1 MRSSGAA
8 YSIYLMHNTFQQV
21 VYVFIAHPLT
31 SHGTLQFAI
40 LVASTPLV
48 LGACWLFY
56 LAFERPCV
64 ALLRRR
70 PMRVARAMPDPRPAA

>member
-1 MRSSGAA
+1 
-8 YSIYLMHNTFQQV
+8 MHNTFQQV

-31 SHGTLQFAI
+31 SHGTLRFAI